1 MAEKKK
7 STSEARP
14 RGKKAPAAVEA
25 SAPALAVAAPVAPA
39 EVAAP
44 VAAAAPAKAA
54 PTAPVEAAPA
64 APVEAAPAPVT
75 AAPSHADI
83 ARRAQDIYRARGGT
97 AFDNWLQAERELRA

>member
-54 PTAPVEAAPA
+54 PAAPLEAAP
-64 APVEAAPAPVT
+64 AAPAPVT

-83 ARRAQDIYRARGGT
+83 ARRAQDIHRARGGT